1 MKAVFVI
8 DMLNDF
14 VLPTGKLP
22 VPGATK
28 ILEPIRN
35 LITEALERNTKV
47 IYICDAHQMDSKE
60 FKSNGG
66 LWPEHAV
73 VGTPG
78 AEIHRAFSIFK
89 NKNILIKD
97 DLSFFSN
104 PSANMA
110 ELMKDIDHA
119 IVVGV
124 ATEYCV
130 HATVLGEKDRE
141 NNPIPNLLTTVKKVT
156 VIENMIKSVDLN
168 DTWNG
173 DLALKAMREAK
184 VDIIKYNPLFIEH
197 L

>member
-1 MKAVFVI
+1 MKALFVV

-22 VPGATK
+22 VPETTK

-35 LITEALERNTKV
+35 LITEALERNAKV
-47 IYICDAHQMDSKE
+47 IYVCDAHNTDSKE
-60 FKSNGG
+60 FISNGG
-66 LWPEHAV
+66 HWPEHAV
-73 VGTPG
+73 VGTEG
-78 AEIHRAFSIFK
+78 SDIHRAFSIFK
-89 NKNILIKD
+89 NKNILLKD
-97 DLSFFSN
+97 DLSLFSN
-104 PSANMA
+104 PSVQMA
-110 ELMKDIDHA
+110 ELLKDVDHA

-130 HATVLGEKDRE
+130 HAMILSEKDRE
-141 NNPIPNLLTTVKKVT
+141 NNPIPNLLKVVKKVT

-173 DLALKAMREAK
+173 ELALKAMREAK
-184 VDIIKYNPLFIEH
+184 VDIIRYNPLFIEH